1 MAVHAESSIQLN
13 TIPAYTSLLGGHFY
27 YKSTEATQEHPTPP
41 SANIIE
47 IASTPSNP
55 STWKYN
61 THIGANGI
69 KLRYNE
75 IDLSVWSALNGLQL
89 YSPTV
94 TNGVIVDNQLGAQ
107 LTSSALTF
115 YKPGAANLTKGLE
128 LDATTVK
135 FYGSNQSNPDAI
147 LSSTGLKLV
156 KGGIEAGTSG
166 QTGFVYIS
174 SEDYQLKDATHNGI
188 IINGHTPTAAGTDG
202 KIVDDPAWREIIGT
216 KFGVDSEGNL
226 YASNAD
232 IGGKITATS
241 GAIGGWQIGTDSNKS
256 LYYGNSTPGYST
268 DTLVISK
275 YSVTNTNS
283 IANSATGLHWFLA
296 AGTKFGVTIDGTLY
310 ANGANITNING
321 ANITA
326 NTISIGTM
334 NSEAQLAILNGKT
347 YNIGVN
353 NGTTGWH
360 FLGTLTLTGQT
371 DEAQIEIHTGS
382 GQNNTANQNLTILVN
397 IKRGYQ
403 ASQSTTGGIT
413 VRYEGNPTIVNMG
426 TNVCSIVVRCTTVGV
441 MNVYL
446 YTPTWG
452 YADGWY
458 QVKGRGCSWVHSGT
472 LVTTEPNEG
481 IAQSVTVMNPYTTA
495 TSYITDI
502 SNDGIKIHDAN
513 TTSNSIVIDSN
524 GIDIYKNNT
533 SVAFYGDYVRVGRAP
548 TGDSSQDSS
557 YLRLDPGEM
566 KGIDKFGNPYFDI
579 IHNGA
584 ESPYLITSVLSS
596 NVTTAANIDVSSNT
610 VWTQIA
616 NNEDFEVIIDYY
628 MKNSSGTITEYYDT
642 TEEIHTKGVTD
653 PYTYTYSQYT
663 TSSANRISI
672 LNAYPSLPTGYS
684 AEGWTFSHKKVIL
697 GLIQQVKRPLYRF
710 GEDVA
715 ATGGA
720 NSFLMGRGTIASG
733 ANTLAIGQYNK
744 DNSDIV
750 DGSSYFIVGGGI
762 NDEHRK
768 NLFEVFN
775 GDGTFPNVYIN
786 ETPLQTWVET
796 GEDWGNEGGGTD
808 GYYRMWTNGIA
819 EYWYTYVTTATHYNT
834 WGTGYAYYV
843 DITFPPGLFVAP
855 PCPTFSGKVGTGFGI
870 PAGVT
875 QVSTTGA
882 RFFIISSASGSQSIT
897 LNIHVIGR
905 WYESST

>member
-55 STWKYN
+55 STWGYN

-69 KLRYNE
+69 KLRFNE
-75 IDLSVWSALNGLQL
+75 VDLSSWSALNGLQL

-174 SEDYQLKDATHNGI
+174 SENYQLKDATHNGI
-188 IINGHTPTAAGTDG
+188 TINGHTPTAAGTDG
-202 KIVDDPAWREIIGT
+202 KIVDDPAWREVIGT

-226 YASNAD
+226 YASNVD

-256 LYYGNSTPGYST
+256 LYYSNSTPGYST

-283 IANSATGLHWFLA
+283 IANSAIGLHWFLA
-296 AGTKFGVTIDGTLY
+296 AGTKFGVTTDGTLY

-472 LVTTEPNEG
+472 LVTTEPSEG
-481 IAQSVTVMNPYTTA
+481 IAQSITVMNPYTTA

-533 SVAFYGDYVRVGRAP
+533 SVAFYGETSRIGINSNSQSYVQIGTNIITMFNKGVETYKIENTTNREVKIKIDLNYSFYPGATSLSQDIELGRAVSSWINTGGVRGIVLTYDLWGDDYSDISQSYNGP
-548 TGDSSQDSS
+548 TVIDTNGKYAFTSELNGSIMTIT
-557 YLRLDPGEM
+557 LGPGATLDGSEV
-566 KGIDKFGNPYFDI
+566 IYFTSIEFNFIAADPVVYNTI
-579 IHNGA
+579 GA
-584 ESPYLITSVLSS
+584 YANNTLSS
-596 NVTTAANIDVSSNT
+596 PFKIGVGTASIPSNAML
-610 VWTQIA
+610 V
-616 NNEDFEVIIDYY
+616 DF
-628 MKNSSGTITEYYDT
+628 SGN
-642 TEEIHTKGVTD
+642 TKIKGD
-653 PYTYTYSQYT
+653 LFIKCNDDS
-663 TSSANRISI
+663 
-672 LNAYPSLPTGYS
+672 
-684 AEGWTFSHKKVIL
+684 
-697 GLIQQVKRPLYRF
+697 
-710 GEDVA
+710 
-715 ATGGA
+715 TGGM
-720 NSFLMGRGTIASG
+720 SLGTVRQYSVSYQPSGLRHLYIDAYQVGYTVTLTIEFVKTTTTASG
-733 ANTLAIGQYNK
+733 ANYFTQVLGEIPAPADLSTRISGFGYTGSMSVGYWLA
-744 DNSDIV
+744 
-750 DGSSYFIVGGGI
+750 
-762 NDEHRK
+762 
-768 NLFEVFN
+768 
-775 GDGTFPNVYIN
+775 
-786 ETPLQTWVET
+786 W
-796 GEDWGNEGGGTD
+796 TD
-808 GYYRMWTNGIA
+808 GFWQLSARNLSATTASANFGLTA
-819 EYWYTYVTTATHYNT
+819 SLTYVTD
-834 WGTGYAYYV
+834 GTLCWDRY
-843 DITFPPGLFVAP
+843 
-855 PCPTFSGKVGTGFGI
+855 
-870 PAGVT
+870 
-875 QVSTTGA
+875 
-882 RFFIISSASGSQSIT
+882 
-897 LNIHVIGR
+897 
-905 WYESST
+905 